1 MPMKNNYDVVIAG
14 AGIAGCLIA
23 RDLARLGHSVA
34 LIDRRERGHLGHDWW
49 DSIELGIFPEVGL
62 PAPEPPELMIP
73 TGFLTGYSPL
83 ETVNF
88 PMPPKQGKSN
98 IDRLHLAQ
106 RLLKYAEEAGA
117 KFFEKTAALG
127 PIIENDRVMGL
138 IAHAPDK
145 TSFKINAR
153 LTFDTTG
160 MSAALRKKTSDE
172 HGYLKF
178 ISRSDMFVTHR
189 EILKN
194 TGGNKN
200 GSMVFGKNYGVWWV
214 KRDQTGLVDVFAGA
228 INLPGRPLS
237 RESVNCMKTREKGV
251 GKEVVR
257 GGYGAPIPVRRCFDS
272 FVAPGLMLCGDSAC
286 QCNPIDGSGMV
297 SSLRAAKFAAETAHA
312 ALRNNDFGVE
322 SLWPYNAAYIRTQ
335 GAKFAKLDMTQKLMV
350 SIPME
355 KLEMLF
361 ARGIIS
367 PALFWGT
374 GESKPTNKLEMLLKL
389 LNIFDHP
396 SLLLYLVGAF
406 KAVGEIEKHYQ
417 TYPEKYDAREFQ
429 AWRNKTK
436 KLFEKIR
443 DIQ

>member
-1 MPMKNNYDVVIAG
+1 MDKKYDVVIAG
-14 AGIAGCLIA
+14 AGVAGCLAA

-34 LIDRRERGHLGHDWW
+34 LIDRKGRDHLGHDWW

-98 IDRLHLAQ
+98 IDRLHFAQ

-117 KFFEKTAALG
+117 TFFEKTAALR
-127 PIIENDRVMGL
+127 PIIENEKVVGL
-138 IAHAPDK
+138 IARDADK
-145 TSFKINAR
+145 NEFQIKSS

-172 HGYLKF
+172 YGYLKF

-189 EILKN
+189 EILRN
-194 TGGNKN
+194 TDGNKN
-200 GSMVFGKNYGVWWV
+200 SSMVFGKDYGVWWI

-228 INLPGRPLS
+228 INLPDRPTS
-237 RESVNCMKTREKGV
+237 RESVNYMKTREKGI
-251 GKEVVR
+251 GREVIR

-272 FVAPGLMLCGDSAC
+272 FVAPGLILCGDSAC

-297 SSLRAAKFAAETAHA
+297 SSLRAAKYAAETAHA
-312 ALRNNDFGVE
+312 ALENNDFGVE
-322 SLWPYNAAYIRTQ
+322 SLWPYNAAYIKTQ

-350 SIPME
+350 SIPMK

-361 ARGIIS
+361 SRGIIS

-389 LNIFDHP
+389 LRIIDQP
-396 SLLLYLVGAF
+396 SLLLYLVDAF

-417 TYPEKYDAREFQ
+417 TYPEKYNSKDFQ
-429 AWRNKTK
+429 DWRNKTAD
-436 KLFEKIR
+436 LFGKIR
-443 DIQ
+443 KQ